1 MRAYENVSC
10 LCFNSFCNFVNGF
23 FKIVEETLV
32 HRPFVRIGCL
42 LDDGPEV
49 NHDGVA
55 VGQNLFE
62 VVVLGQVRFVQVVLT
77 CALDDLVVD
86 VGDVHHVE
94 DVVSEIVLENSENP
108 NFTFVNI
115 YFVKYHR

>member
-1 MRAYENVSC
+1 M
-10 LCFNSFCNFVNGF
+10 
-23 FKIVEETLV
+23 